1 MQLRS
6 ARHREHGSVQNPF
19 EPDSRLIRSHSAEV
33 LARYGTTAQKDKWL
47 KPLLEGK
54 IRSSFAMTEPNI
66 ASSE

>member
-1 MQLRS
+1 M
-6 ARHREHGSVQNPF
+6 
-19 EPDSRLIRSHSAEV
+19 EV
-33 LARYGTTAQKDKWL
+33 LARYGTDSQKDMWL